1 MNKSFLFLSNVYLAV
16 MISSLVGS
24 SSIFAQE
31 ESLFTA
37 NAYAVPFKVSPSQ
50 RALLGEREYYEKI
63 TKAQEQ
69 AAQGGFPYNEPTV
82 LSWDERGFAHVGLT
96 GSIWYPK
103 MPAADQKFIGDWS
116 STRNYLLS
124 HGFEIPKLGMS
135 SCPWN
140 NNQGFQHDFDNLT
153 KSTEEINNPDEIIR
167 KNDLLNFISFLK
179 KEDVRKVLYE
189 LDADRLE
196 RALDPNSEYSM
207 LKNLPPGKVEII
219 NSNFYYVASVHDQC
233 GNPLGIYALV
243 DYCNFKGEGT
253 APTEHYNA
261 QAWGLGRVLFEM
273 ESLRADAATIN
284 YYINQCNLRE
294 QRADIDA
301 SNLNPLELFV
311 ITAAKVLDNR
321 IENNKIERNRIHG
334 TPAYTNFIAR
344 YGDESALLTEE
355 EISARKKAFENI
367 FGLPYNDNSQY
378 QKSLWYPHL
387 INYLKW
393 SSSQN
398 ISH

>member
-1 MNKSFLFLSNVYLAV
+1 MKHFSN
-16 MISSLVGS
+16 
-24 SSIFAQE
+24 
-31 ESLFTA
+31 
-37 NAYAVPFKVSPSQ
+37 
-50 RALLGEREYYEKI
+50 
-63 TKAQEQ
+63 
-69 AAQGGFPYNEPTV
+69 
-82 LSWDERGFAHVGLT
+82 
-96 GSIWYPK
+96 
-103 MPAADQKFIGDWS
+103 DQNI
-116 STRNYLLS
+116 
-124 HGFEIPKLGMS
+124 
-135 SCPWN
+135 
-140 NNQGFQHDFDNLT
+140 
-153 KSTEEINNPDEIIR
+153 
-167 KNDLLNFISFLK
+167 
-179 KEDVRKVLYE
+179 
-189 LDADRLE
+189 
-196 RALDPNSEYSM
+196 
-207 LKNLPPGKVEII
+207 
-219 NSNFYYVASVHDQC
+219 QC
-233 GNPLGIYALV
+233 YGIYI
-243 DYCNFKGEGT
+243 
-253 APTEHYNA
+253 
-261 QAWGLGRVLFEM
+261 
-273 ESLRADAATIN
+273 IN

-311 ITAAKVLDNR
+311 LTAAKVLDNR